1 MTQLINLKVDIP
13 EKNAYS
19 YDILIGENLLAQAD
33 KLVKKYSKA
42 NKFLIV
48 TNETV
53 AGLYRDSLK
62 IDNAFWL
69 VLKDGEEYKNFDNLK
84 LILNAAVEHRLERKD
99 CIIAFGGGVI
109 GDMAGFAAAS
119 YMRGCDFI
127 QIPTTLLAQV
137 DSSVG
142 GKVAINHEHGK
153 NLIGAFY
160 QPKLVLADISTLKT
174 LDLRQLK
181 TGLAEVLK
189 YAFIE
194 KSCGTSSISN
204 SNDRLFDFLQQY
216 KKDIF
221 ALKSDT
227 MSRLVEICC
236 TLKAC
241 VVNQDETEKGLRAIL
256 NFGHTYAHAIE
267 NLTNYTVYTHG
278 EAVAMGMKMAFNLSL
293 KRGFVDNN
301 YYNQAIEL
309 IEHYDIAPKG
319 AAFDKE
325 KFYDEMFLDK
335 KAQDGKVR
343 FVLPNGHYSV
353 VIVSDS
359 SKEQVLDSLGL

>member
-1 MTQLINLKVDIP
+1 MNKLNSLKVEIP
-13 EKNAYS
+13 EKKAYS
-19 YDILIGENLLAQAD
+19 YDILIGENLLSQAD
-33 KLVKKYSKA
+33 ELVNKYSKA

-53 AGLYRDSLK
+53 AKLYKDSLK
-62 IDNAFWL
+62 IDNAVWL
-69 VLKDGEEYKNFDNLK
+69 ILKDGEEQKNFDTLK
-84 LILNAAVEHRLERKD
+84 LILDAAVKNRLERKD
-99 CIIAFGGGVI
+99 CIIAFGGGVV

-160 QPKLVLADISTLKT
+160 QPKVVLADISVLKT

-194 KSCGTSSISN
+194 KSCGSALN
-204 SNDRLFDFLQQY
+204 YRFFDFLNQN

-221 ALKSDT
+221 DLNPET
-227 MSRLVEICC
+227 MSKLVNICC

-241 VVNQDETEKGLRAIL
+241 VVNQDETEKGIRAIL
-256 NFGHTYAHAIE
+256 NLGHTYAHAIE
-267 NLTNYTVYTHG
+267 NLTNYAVYTHG
-278 EAVAMGMKMAFNLSL
+278 EAVAMGMKMAFKLSL
-293 KRGFVDNN
+293 NRGFITKN
-301 YYNQAIEL
+301 YYEDALWL
-309 IEHYDIAPKG
+309 IDEYDLAPD
-319 AAFDKE
+319 APVFDKE

-335 KAQDGKVR
+335 KAQNGKVR
-343 FVLPNGHYSV
+343 FVLPNSPFSV
-353 VIVSDS
+353 TLVPDVT
-359 SKEQVLDSLGL
+359 KEQVFASLE

>member
-19 YDILIGENLLAQAD
+19 YDILIGENLLVQAD
-33 KLVKKYSKA
+33 ELVNKYSKA

-53 AGLYRDSLK
+53 AKLYKESLK

-69 VLKDGEEYKNFDNLK
+69 VLKDGEEHKNFDTLK
-84 LILNAAVEHRLERKD
+84 LILDAAVENRLERKD
-99 CIIAFGGGVI
+99 CIIAFGGGVV
-109 GDMAGFAAAS
+109 GDMAGFAAAT

-127 QIPTTLLAQV
+127 QIPTTLLSQV

-160 QPKLVLADISTLKT
+160 QPKVVLADISVLKT

-194 KSCGTSSISN
+194 KSSGAVLN
-204 SNDRLFDFLQQY
+204 YRLFDFLSQN
-216 KKDIF
+216 KKEIF
-221 ALKSDT
+221 DLNPDT
-227 MSRLVEICC
+227 MSKLIEICC

-241 VVNQDETEKGLRAIL
+241 VVNQDETEKGVRAIL
-256 NFGHTYAHAIE
+256 NLGHTYAHAIE
-267 NLTNYTVYTHG
+267 NLTNYKVYTHG
-278 EAVAMGMKMAFNLSL
+278 EAVANGMEMAFKLSL
-293 KRGFVDNN
+293 NRGLIDKN
-301 YYNQAIEL
+301 YYDKAVEL
-309 IEHYDIAPKG
+309 IKSYDITPKG
-319 AAFDKE
+319 AVFDKE

-335 KAQDGKVR
+335 KAQNGKVR
-343 FVLPNGHYSV
+343 FILPNGPFSV
-353 VIVSDS
+353 VIVSDI
-359 SKEQVLDSLGL
+359 SKEQVLKSLD